1 MIELIANAYTRLLRI
16 GARSILIPRG
26 PHTCPDLARAM
37 GIDPAK
43 HKGTLHAILVDLERA
58 GALAATRNDATGK
71 RDLWFAVP
79 VAIRKRDALAA
90 AILG

>member
-1 MIELIANAYTRLLRI
+1 MIALSTRLFTRLIRI
-16 GARSILIPRG
+16 GARSILIQRG
-26 PHTCPDLARAM
+26 PHTCSDLARAM

-58 GALAATRNDATGK
+58 GSLAATRNDATGK

-79 VAIRKRDALAA
+79 VAVRKRDALAA

>member
-1 MIELIANAYTRLLRI
+1 MIELISNAYTRLIRV
-16 GARSILIPRG
+16 GARSILIQRG
-26 PHTCPDLARAM
+26 PHTCSDLARAM

-58 GALAATRNDATGK
+58 GALAATRSDATGK
-71 RDLWFAVP
+71 RDLWFHVP
-79 VAIRKRDALAA
+79 VAIRKRDRLAA